1 MWHLK
6 DLHSTSHA
14 TMAIYYVIHSH
25 LYWVNMFFGPRRL
38 RHHNDDG
45 GSDLQRVEKYGFF
58 HNIWQQNKSHLAVTG
73 EYHVETLVWIIVGIP
88 RVAGYQTGA
97 GVTNYPVNTRYIYR
111 CGYLAG
117 VGRLGVASGEWA
129 MRPLPPRNACVI
141 VWCICFWRFIIC
153 SYWHVS
159 WRFLL
164 QVSM

>member
-25 LYWVNMFFGPRRL
+25 LYWVNMFFGPRRV

-73 EYHVETLVWIIVGIP
+73 EYHVETLVWITVGIP

-97 GVTNYPVNTRYIYR
+97 GVTNYPVNLRILLVSDAT
-111 CGYLAG
+111 GYPEPI
-117 VGRLGVASGEWA
+117 RES
-129 MRPLPPRNACVI
+129 NA
-141 VWCICFWRFIIC
+141 RFDFNGAREFQQNNYAIL
-153 SYWHVS
+153 YT
-159 WRFLL
+159 
-164 QVSM
+164 